1 MKTDPL
7 LLFFFII
14 SKNLESAEGF
24 KETLKTR
31 TLIVEKKTN
40 SCFLSPLLFSE
51 PTSQVQQVKSG
62 EKNKAAVD
70 RS

>member
-14 SKNLESAEGF
+14 SKNLESAGGF

-31 TLIVEKKTN
+31 TLIVEKK
-40 SCFLSPLLFSE
+40 PMFSG
-51 PTSQVQQVKSG
+51 PRVVF
-62 EKNKAAVD
+62 
-70 RS
+70 